1 MAAIR
6 PSIRRVAAAHGML
19 VMSDVVLSAGVR
31 QNLLALQN
39 TANLMSTTQNR
50 LATGKKV
57 NSALDNPIS
66 FFTAAGLDNRSS
78 NLSALLDAM
87 SNGIQTIQAA
97 NNGLTAITKVVQQ
110 MEATVQQSIQDATF
124 NSTDFAIGPINT
136 STVKNLTFSGG
147 AVTGSVNVA
156 LNTVDS
162 NAVLTATGQIGAGG
176 TIDAS
181 GGAIT
186 FKINNQTVTLATNGG
201 TGGNGHY
208 SLSDLENAINTQVG
222 GSAKVNATDDG
233 NGHLILTST
242 NTAGASDAVT
252 VNTFSG
258 GNDASLLGYAA
269 QASVTANGANG
280 VVNTVDQLVT
290 AINNNALLTGKVK
303 AFDDNGSLRIENIST
318 ATLSMVGA
326 DSTDTINGGT
336 GAANTQTIGGDT
348 VRSNLVTQFNNLID
362 QLNKIAGDSSFNG
375 VNLLNGDVLKLIFNE
390 TNTSS
395 ISIQSQD
402 PNGVNSSTLGITTA
416 TGSEFSSNTA
426 LSTRLTQLQQAL
438 NALDSQASDFGS
450 NLSIVQ
456 DRQSFTKNMIN
467 TLQTGSDNL
476 TLADTNEE
484 SANVLALQ
492 TRQQLSIT
500 ALSLSS
506 QADQA
511 ILKLFP

>member
-1 MAAIR
+1 
-6 PSIRRVAAAHGML
+6 
-19 VMSDVVLSAGVR
+19 MSSSVTLSAAVR
-31 QNLLALQN
+31 QNLLSLQD
-39 TANLMSTTQNR
+39 TAQLMTTTQNR

-57 NSALDNPIS
+57 NSALDNPSS
-66 FFTAAGLDNRSS
+66 FFTASS
-78 NLSALLDAM
+78 LSSRASDLSNILDAM

-97 NNGLTAITKVVQQ
+97 NNGLTAITSVVQQ
-110 MEATVQQSIQDATF
+110 MEATVQQASQDSSFT
-124 NSTDFAIGPINT
+124 STDFSLGTINT
-136 STVKNLTFSGG
+136 GTVKNLTFSGG
-147 AVTGSVNVA
+147 TVTGSVNIA
-156 LNTVDS
+156 LNTADS
-162 NAVLTATGQIGAGG
+162 HAVLTGTSQIGAGG

-186 FKINNQTVTLATNGG
+186 FKINNQTVTLAANGG

-208 SLSDLENAINTQVG
+208 SLSDLEGAINAQVG
-222 GSAKVNATDDG
+222 ASAKVNATDDG

-242 NTAGASDAVT
+242 NTAGASDSVT

-290 AINNNALLTGKVK
+290 AINNSASLTGKVK
-303 AFDDNGSLRIENIST
+303 ASNDNGSLRIENIAT
-318 ATLSMVGA
+318 ADLTVVGA

-336 GAANTQTIGGDT
+336 GGSNTQTITGNT
-348 VRSNLVTQFNNLID
+348 VRGNLVTQFNNLTQ
-362 QLNKIAGDSSFNG
+362 QLNSIAGDSSFNG

-395 ISIQSQD
+395 ISIQSQNT
-402 PNGVNSSTLGITTA
+402 NGVNATTLGITNA
-416 TGSEFSSNTA
+416 TGTEFSSNNA
-426 LSTRLTQLQQAL
+426 LSTRLTQLQTAL
-438 NALDSQASDFGS
+438 TSLRSQASQFGS

-456 DRQSFTKNMIN
+456 NRQSFTNNMIN

-476 TLADTNEE
+476 TLADTNQEG
-484 SANVLALQ
+484 ANLLALQ

-500 ALSLSS
+500 ALGLSA

-511 ILKLFP
+511 ILKIL